1 MHPAVPKSLLKED
14 FDMRTFDL
22 TPLHRFAIGFDNV
35 SRLLD
40 TASRL
45 DEQAAAYPPY
55 NIEKVSDDA
64 YRITMAVAG
73 FAPETLD
80 VTVHDSTLIISGRQE
95 RAEPEGQYLHRGI
108 ATRAFERKF
117 ELADHIKVRGAA
129 IENGLLHVSLER
141 EVPEE
146 KKPRRIEIASAS
158 GPTAI
163 THASTDKD
171 AAAA

>member
-1 MHPAVPKSLLKED
+1 
-14 FDMRTFDL
+14 MRTYDL
-22 TPLHRFAIGFDNV
+22 SPLHRFAIGFDNV

-40 TASRL
+40 AASRV
-45 DEQAAAYPPY
+45 DEQATAYPPY

-73 FAPETLD
+73 FAPEHLD

-95 RAEPEGQYLHRGI
+95 RTEPQGGQFLHRGI

-117 ELADHIKVRGAA
+117 ELADHIKVRGAS
-129 IENGLLHVSLER
+129 IENGLLHVHLER
-141 EVPEE
+141 QVPEE
-146 KKPRRIEIASAS
+146 KKPRRIEIAGATGAS
-158 GPTAI
+158 AI
-163 THASTDKD
+163 THTQDE

>member
-1 MHPAVPKSLLKED
+1 
-14 FDMRTFDL
+14 MRTFDL

-45 DEQAAAYPPY
+45 DEQTTAYPPY
-55 NIEKVSDDA
+55 NIEKVSDDD

-73 FAPETLD
+73 FAPEHLD

-95 RAEPEGQYLHRGI
+95 RAGEEGERFLHRGI

-117 ELADHIKVRGAA
+117 ELADHIKVRGAS
-129 IENGLLHVSLER
+129 IENGLLHVNLER
-141 EVPEE
+141 QVPEE
-146 KKPRRIEIASAS
+146 KKPRRIEIASGT
-158 GPTAI
+158 GPTALE
-163 THASTDKD
+163 HKD
-171 AAAA
+171 EAAAA